1 MAWTP
6 DYIGGGIFNNCPESN
21 MTVPIDNAREIGN
34 VWTDGNA
41 VHANYSCSEQFD
53 TEYLSWSG
61 NGKSF
66 SEKMWRII
74 YAHQDSTL
82 HSDIILATINVK
94 NPQGAQFYKQEL
106 VVYGSIYADPDQTEY
121 GQGSE
126 ESLTYFYGEVSI
138 TRLARRVWA
147 TPTAQPTVTNL
158 DVSNT
163 GITFFKF
170 MLGDMNLESLY
181 YFVTTNSVKFV
192 AGQAHYNTKY
202 YFCVGFS
209 FHAEREYSPAQTDD
223 QYNFTCVG
231 LDYEVL
237 DQAFGGSFEP
247 EETDDPNEE
256 PDEPGGGESG
266 EGGGEGDHD
275 NEEDDIPDPGLPP
288 IGAADAGF
296 VHMFKLT
303 LTDMVA
309 FARTMFEDN
318 LWLALKN
325 WFSDPMDF
333 ISGVMLLPFTPE
345 GDTVRYPKFGSNI
358 WPQSFTL
365 VGNQFYR
372 LDCGHLTC
380 KRYYDSFLDYD
391 SYSKIK
397 IFLPYIGYKD
407 LIADEVMGNDLHVY
421 YNIDVATGDCVAFI
435 EINDGQ
441 HSQITYQFQGNCG
454 TQVPYGRQSYDAAV
468 NASLSMLT
476 GTAST
481 ALAIGGAAAVTGG
494 MGAVAAGIAAAQIS
508 GQIGSMT
515 ASAISGSKR
524 TMERSG
530 AVGGSAGYMGVQ
542 YPYIIRQIPNQSR
555 PGNYRQLHGYP
566 SNIGGKLNTFQ
577 GYTTI
582 EHILLEG
589 LVCTDTEK
597 TEIIEMM
604 KGGVII

>member
-1 MAWTP
+1 MAWLPT
-6 DYIGGGIFNNCPESN
+6 YVNEGLFNNTPEGN
-21 MTVPIDNAREIGN
+21 LTVPFDNAREIGN
-34 VWTDGNA
+34 LWTDGSA
-41 VHANYSCSEQFD
+41 LLCNYSSSESD
-53 TEYLSWSG
+53 TNYKTW
-61 NGKSF
+61 NAARGKSF
-66 SEKMWRII
+66 SNKLIGILNNNHGSSGRNV
-74 YAHQDSTL
+74 
-82 HSDIILATINVK
+82 ILAAYQCK
-94 NPQGAQFYKQEL
+94 NPEGAQFYKQEL
-106 VVYGSIYADPDQTEY
+106 VVYGSWFSSEIRHTQDPYNFLDYYYAEI
-121 GQGSE
+121 
-126 ESLTYFYGEVSI
+126 EVQSI
-138 TRLARRVWA
+138 ARREWA
-147 TPTAQPTVTNL
+147 TPTATPTVTNL
-158 DVSNT
+158 HVSTVGLN
-163 GITFFKF
+163 FFVVIQ
-170 MLGDMNLESLY
+170 GDISLERFYDFLSKG
-181 YFVTTNSVKFV
+181 YFC
-192 AGQAHYNTKY
+192 AGNVHYNNKY
-202 YFCVGFS
+202 YFG
-209 FHAEREYSPAQTDD
+209 
-223 QYNFTCVG
+223 VG
-231 LDYEVL
+231 LYIDTNNIITEDGQNKKNTKSAFAGVALDIDYLDEV
-237 DQAFGGSFEP
+237 FGGTFEP
-247 EETDDPNEE
+247 EATEDPNEE

-275 NEEDDIPDPGLPP
+275 NEEDNIPDPGLPP
-288 IGAADAGF
+288 IGAASAGF

-309 FARTMFEDN
+309 FARTMFDDS
-318 LWLALKN
+318 LWMALKN

-333 ISGVMLLPFTPE
+333 ISGIMLLPFTPE

-365 VGNQFYR
+365 VSNQFYR

-391 SYSKIK
+391 SYSKVK

-407 LIADEVMGNDLHVY
+407 LVADEVMGNNLHVY

-435 EINDGQ
+435 EINDGE
-441 HSQITYQFQGNCG
+441 HEQITYQFQGNCG
-454 TQVPYGRQSYDAAV
+454 TQVPYGRQSFDAAV

-542 YPYIIRQIPNQSR
+542 YPYLIRQIPNQSR

-582 EHILLEG
+582 EHILLEN